1 MKKVLIG
8 ILVGIILGAL
18 GYFGY
23 DYFFKD
29 KGEEQVVD
37 DQTEAKEKV
46 VESEEVSD
54 YNDYITSQ
62 FYGTLVTDFP
72 LEKTETDPDVI
83 IKRADIP
90 KLLIDNEQ
98 AKALNEKMYNL
109 HKETID
115 MIKNNNSGDKMGT
128 FNVNIDYDFSILDN
142 IIFIKINYTNDSPR
156 AGGNSSYNG
165 FYYDLENN
173 QELTTEEIAS
183 KYNITVDKINSTLAS
198 FGYDETVSSLDS
210 VAMIPNNSSS
220 INVVLPTFIGGGA
233 REVTIH

>member
-23 DYFFKD
+23 DYFFKEE
-29 KGEEQVVD
+29 KEEQVVNEE
-37 DQTEAKEKV
+37 QNETTESTMEI
-46 VESEEVSD
+46 EEIST
-54 YNDYITSQ
+54 YNEYITSQ

-109 HKETID
+109 HEETID
-115 MIKNNNSGDKMGT
+115 MIKNNNNGSDYS
-128 FNVNIDYDFSILDN
+128 NVNIDYDFSILDN
-142 IIFIKINYTNDSPR
+142 IIFIKINYTSNNSR
-156 AGGNSSYNG
+156 GGNNIEYHG

-173 QELTTEEIAS
+173 QELTSEQVAS
-183 KYNITVDKINSTLAS
+183 KYNITVDKINSTLVS
-198 FGYDETVSSLDS
+198 FGYDKTVFSLDS
-210 VAMIPNNSSS
+210 VAMIPNNSS
-220 INVVLPTFIGGGA
+220 INVVLVGNMDTPTI
-233 REVTIH
+233 EVTIR

>member
-1 MKKVLIG
+1 MKKLLIG
-8 ILVGIILGAL
+8 ILVGIILGVL

-115 MIKNNNSGDKMGT
+115 MIKNNNSGSDYS
-128 FNVNIDYDFSILDN
+128 NVNIDYDFSILDN
-142 IIFIKINYTNDSPR
+142 IIFIKINYTSNNSR
-156 AGGNSSYNG
+156 GGNNIEYHG

-173 QELTTEEIAS
+173 QELTSEQVAS

-198 FGYDETVSSLDS
+198 FGYDKTVSSLDS
-210 VAMIPNNSSS
+210 VAMIPNNSS
-220 INVVLPTFIGGGA
+220 INVVLVGKMDTPTI
-233 REVTIH
+233 EVTIR